1 MAASILVIEDDSLI
15 RGLIC
20 KMLGKEGYQVVEASN
35 GAQALKLLSLQR
47 FDLVITDFV
56 MPKLNGPKLVKEL
69 HSVHPR
75 IPIILMTG
83 YLSVI
88 KSKAILDGEAEILPK
103 PFELAVLR
111 STIQRLLRAS
121 SGADTGALS
130 GVGAGMLLRD
140 HPLMSRDGAPNW
152 PPVWAWVDGVENKLA
167 KGELGIL
174 KWVGLSGLQPPDR
187 CYLFIHRARGV
198 DISWVPALR

>member
-111 STIQRLLRAS
+111 SNIQRLLRAS

-167 KGELGIL
+167 KGEL
-174 KWVGLSGLQPPDR
+174 VFSSG
-187 CYLFIHRARGV
+187 
-198 DISWVPALR
+198 